1 MNTLDITHCQAIIF
15 DIDGTMIDNM
25 PIHKHAWREFCARK
39 NIVLTD
45 DDFRNKVSGL
55 RNDQICKNL
64 FGDDISDED
73 IEAYAA
79 EKEAVYREIYKP
91 YIKEVPGL
99 TNVLERLKEKNL
111 KLAIATTAP
120 KENRK
125 FVLEAL
131 NMQDSFDIILGEEDV
146 QKGKPNPEIYL
157 KTAGLLK
164 VDPTTCLV
172 FEDSPVG
179 VASAKNAG
187 MTVVGITT
195 SHSAEELKD
204 ADIIIEDFTEL
215 ELV

>member
-1 MNTLDITHCQAIIF
+1 
-15 DIDGTMIDNM
+15 M

>member
-1 MNTLDITHCQAIIF
+1 
-15 DIDGTMIDNM
+15 M

-64 FGDDISDED
+64 FGYDISDED

>member
-195 SHSAEELKD
+195 SHSAEELKG

>member
-1 MNTLDITHCQAIIF
+1 
-15 DIDGTMIDNM
+15 M

-195 SHSAEELKD
+195 SHSAEELKG
-204 ADIIIEDFTEL
+204 ADIIIEEMKPRLSGTDAWSR
-215 ELV
+215 